1 MAGAQRFAIALVAG
15 LILFSLIPHSSADS
29 DNGTSITI
37 ELNDEGFDEYYITG
51 DSILISSILF
61 NPSSTAEIQ
70 NNPSCDFIFEIFDEN
85 NALVFSSESRC
96 RNQVQSLQIDS
107 GETIPLMSHEWN
119 FKNNQGQDLHTGTYR
134 LTVKHST
141 LDISDSSDFTFYG
154 NSSLPQEIELKY
166 NLIDLESDTNNAHF
180 LQLLLYNPNSFDLD
194 LANTECTILI
204 ENDDKRAIYD
214 DCLKGTTTLHPSENI
229 YSANLVLDNSWLV
242 SNGEISA
249 YILGGYEKQI
259 IDSTELR
266 EINLDSEAQ
275 DSTYNLVHL
284 DYQLSEEGQNPSLR
298 IQGELINQNLQQNCD
313 LELYVVNDLGH
324 TVVDSAVDLCAQSEN
339 SEAINNNLVDIFD
352 WQLTDNEG
360 CMIDSGKYTII
371 VEENNRFLTL
381 DFFQEVPNNLA
392 RCLRNDIVLALD
404 NTIADSSLYTTL
416 DIASDQHIRI
426 IAKCMLVIDVTV
438 HSATEY
444 SHDTE
449 FCEYNTGNFIT
460 LTDDVYRL
468 QQKITLPELESA
480 NSVSVSYKVNFE
492 HTFTAFDE
500 LYIDSGETT
509 VNPELIHSISGTWDK
524 IEYNNNHCW
533 LISAPNS
540 AYILQP
546 DGPQNNWLPKE
557 GWFGEYKALE
567 HPFDTSFCAQFGL
580 PVITIDEIFTEE
592 NPIKEELDLESSTVT
607 EDDSVEIAEIAV
619 YGVASSSVL
628 LGLLVFISNTES
640 IRIPA
645 TSAGLWMLALVGK
658 THETSDGRFQ
668 RGRLIGY
675 LTANPGCHF
684 RALMAALNMSN
695 GQITHHLRL
704 LENQEL
710 IWRINDGRFVRYYPL
725 NNSLYP
731 GMNPDDLPVPP
742 LSPDPK
748 SLQGKILTLLDDE
761 HQVGEFPTQSELAK
775 KLEKSQQLISHHLR
789 TLQKYGLVE
798 KRKMG
803 IKNRYKLTKEALFL
817 LETDIDYNKIRD

>member
-29 DNGTSITI
+29 DNGNSITI

-70 NNPSCDFIFEIFDEN
+70 NNPSCDFIFEIFDEY

-107 GETIPLMSHEWN
+107 GETIALMSHEWN

-249 YILGGYEKQI
+249 YILGDYEKQI

-284 DYQLSEEGQNPSLR
+284 DYELSEEGQNPSLR

-444 SHDTE
+444 SHDTK
-449 FCEYNTGNFIT
+449 FCEYNSGNFIT

-480 NSVSVSYKVNFE
+480 SSVSVSYKVNFE

-500 LYIDSGETT
+500 LYIDSGATT

-546 DGPQNNWLPKE
+546 DGTQDNWLPKE

>member
-37 ELNDEGFDEYYITG
+37 EVNDEGFDEYYITG

-70 NNPSCDFIFEIFDEN
+70 NNPSCDFIFEIFDDN
-85 NALVFSSESRC
+85 NAIVFSSESRC

-249 YILGGYEKQI
+249 YILGDYEKQI

-284 DYQLSEEGQNPSLR
+284 DYELSKEGQNPSLR

-426 IAKCMLVIDVTV
+426 IAKCMLIIDVTV
-438 HSATEY
+438 YSATEY

-449 FCEYNTGNFIT
+449 FCEYNSGNFIT

-500 LYIDSGETT
+500 LYIDSGATT

-546 DGPQNNWLPKE
+546 DGTQDNWLPKE

-592 NPIKEELDLESSTVT
+592 NPIKEELDLDSSTIT
-607 EDDSVEIAEIAV
+607 EDDSVEIAEIAI